1 MRLLHMATTGLRRVL
16 DILLMGLIVVVLFGL
31 LLGKL
36 VPLTGHQTIIV
47 GGSSME
53 PAIGLGSAIVLTPVR
68 APDLAVSQV
77 VSLHAGAKNAL
88 YTHRIIEVLDLADG
102 RWIRTK
108 GDANADAD
116 PTLIAASAVAGRVD
130 VAIPYA
136 GYLIALLSIPTG
148 IVFLIGLAALLLAAT
163 WLLDSLELERA
174 EQPAATGVTD
184 VTALPTLSRNR
195 PPILS
200 RAERLRRARLATGSM
215 RRIHRRPS

>member
-1 MRLLHMATTGLRRVL
+1 MRLLHVATTGLRRVL
-16 DILLMGLIVVVLFGL
+16 DILLLGLIVVVLFGL

-36 VPLTGHQTIIV
+36 VPLTGRQTIIV

-53 PAIGLGSAIVLTPVR
+53 PAIGLGSAIVLTPVTT
-68 APDLAVSQV
+68 PDLAVGQV
-77 VSLHAGAKNAL
+77 VTLHAGEHNAL
-88 YTHRIIEVLDLADG
+88 YTHRIIEVLDRADG

-116 PTLIAASAVAGRVD
+116 PTLIAASAVAGRVEF
-130 VAIPYA
+130 AIPYA

-174 EQPAATGVTD
+174 DKRAATSVPDTS
-184 VTALPTLSRNR
+184 ALSPNR
-195 PPILS
+195 PPATS

>member
-1 MRLLHMATTGLRRVL
+1 MRFLQGATTGLRRVL
-16 DILLMGLIVVVLFGL
+16 DILLLGLIVVVLFGL

-36 VPLTGHQTIIV
+36 VPFTGRQTIVV

-53 PAIGLGSAIVLTPVR
+53 PTIGLGSAIVLAPVT
-68 APDLAVSQV
+68 APDLAVGQV
-77 VSLHAGAKNAL
+77 VTLHAGEHNAL
-88 YTHRIIEVLDLADG
+88 YTHRIIEVLDRADG

-116 PTLIAASAVAGRVD
+116 PTLIAASAVVGRVD
-130 VAIPYA
+130 FAIPYA

-148 IVFLIGLAALLLAAT
+148 IVFLVGLAALLLAAT

-174 EQPAATGVTD
+174 DKRAATGVPD
-184 VTALPTLSRNR
+184 ASALSPNR

-200 RAERLRRARLATGSM
+200 RAERLRRARPATGSI